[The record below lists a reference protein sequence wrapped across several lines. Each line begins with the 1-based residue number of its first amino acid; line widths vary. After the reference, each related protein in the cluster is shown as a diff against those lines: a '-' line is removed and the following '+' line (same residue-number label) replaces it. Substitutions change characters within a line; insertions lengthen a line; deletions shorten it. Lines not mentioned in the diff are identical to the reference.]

1 MPRKAATGGQIILP
15 KKPCLYMFYIRQL
28 LSGAHSDIARLP
40 SRCACASSA
49 CCVRPFVMELYEG
62 GSLAAVRAR
71 PGRLSALGVLRSKSL
86 FYGAF
91 GRPGRLRAKNGGI
104 RPVQMLEAKG
114 GKGPPLPQ
122 ALRYGVQVTWGLA
135 SLHDQNVAV
144 LDLKPDNLLFDEH
157 DLHYSPLSRNQA
169 GV

>member
-1 MPRKAATGGQIILP
+1 
-15 KKPCLYMFYIRQL
+15 
-28 LSGAHSDIARLP
+28 
-40 SRCACASSA
+40 
-49 CCVRPFVMELYEG
+49 MELYEG

-91 GRPGRLRAKNGGI
+91 GRAGRLRAKNGGI

-122 ALRYGVQVTWGLA
+122 ALRYGVQVTWGLLRVRERGRA
-135 SLHDQNVAV
+135 VPLHDQIVVV
-144 LDLKPDNLLFDEH
+144 LDLKPANLLFDEH
-157 DLHYSPLSRNQA
+157 DLHYGPLSRNQA

>member
-1 MPRKAATGGQIILP
+1 
-15 KKPCLYMFYIRQL
+15 
-28 LSGAHSDIARLP
+28 
-40 SRCACASSA
+40 
-49 CCVRPFVMELYEG
+49 
-62 GSLAAVRAR
+62 
-71 PGRLSALGVLRSKSL
+71 
-86 FYGAF
+86 
-91 GRPGRLRAKNGGI
+91 
-104 RPVQMLEAKG
+104 MLEAKG